1 MLTYYVSSLGGRGCV
16 ENLTKADIKTRR
28 AGVRLLN
35 YVSMFQN
42 FIFRGRGVFGVAN
55 DSIFVL
61 ILPLLFPNFHASE
74 R

>member
-1 MLTYYVSSLGGRGCV
+1 M
-16 ENLTKADIKTRR
+16 ENLTKDDIKTRG